1 MLLERKQFILAT
13 GFFSAVAIMVFGVLF
28 PPVLY
33 TSLDGLN
40 QSPNVFK
47 TGLAADAVL
56 YVCSLIVWA
65 LTPIFLA
72 SAFLRRDRDSQ
83 LLHSFYHANSVYFFF
98 LNFIIVTLEFL
109 FFIKWSYNGF
119 DYDPSYA
126 AFFFAQI
133 FQYTFIFVMATAAA
147 FSSNANAEFVKDKTV
162 VAHRVES
169 IYQSIDGLQNYL
181 SEKVGVNSTV
191 NSCFDQLKDELNYL
205 SRFSQQASLAKLNV
219 NIQNWIANTRE
230 EFSDPID
237 PEKVVSK
244 IEKFKAGVGKI
255 KSQIASTK

>member
-1 MLLERKQFILAT
+1 MLLERKQFILTA
-13 GFFSAVAIMVFGVLF
+13 GFLSAAAIMMFGVLF

-56 YVCSLIVWA
+56 YTFSLILWA
-65 LTPIFLA
+65 LTPILLA

-83 LLHSFYHANSVYFFF
+83 LLHSFYHANLIF
-98 LNFIIVTLEFL
+98 LFLINFIIVTLEFL
-109 FFIKWSYNGF
+109 FLIKWSYTGF
-119 DYDPSYA
+119 DYDPSYT
-126 AFFFAQI
+126 AFFSVQV
-133 FQYTFIFVMATAAA
+133 FQYTLIFVVATAAA
-147 FSSNANAEFVKDKTV
+147 YSSNANAEFVKDKTV

-169 IYQSIDGLQNYL
+169 IHQSIDDLQNYL

-191 NSCFDQLKDELNYL
+191 NSCFEQLKDELNYL
-205 SRFSQQASLAKLNV
+205 SRFSQQTSLAKLNV
-219 NIQNWIANTRE
+219 NIQNWIGNTRE

-237 PEKVVSK
+237 PENLVSK
-244 IEKFKAGVGKI
+244 IEKFKVGVGKI